1 MASRRQERGWRACGI
16 ELGAESGIRGAT
28 GRFVREVRRW
38 AREMAVRRGEEEEEV
53 MRTAR

>member
-1 MASRRQERGWRACGI
+1 
-16 ELGAESGIRGAT
+16 
-28 GRFVREVRRW
+28 VREVRRW